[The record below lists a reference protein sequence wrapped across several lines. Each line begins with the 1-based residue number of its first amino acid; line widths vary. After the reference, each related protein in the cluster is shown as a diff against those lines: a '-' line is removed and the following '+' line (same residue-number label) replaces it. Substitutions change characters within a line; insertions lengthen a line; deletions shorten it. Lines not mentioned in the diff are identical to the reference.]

1 MIRRSAA
8 WVAFAC
14 WAAIAWMPTA
24 ARANPFDLFGF
35 GARVRAMGGA
45 GTAIADGASAAWYNP
60 AAMAAAPGIVGEM
73 GWMRADPTLDID
85 GRDVGVETTE
95 GLEFGFVLPGT
106 VAGARI
112 AFGGAFHVPD
122 ARVVRFLVQSRERV
136 QFALYS
142 NASQRLVA
150 LLPVAVRIT
159 DWLDV
164 GVGAN
169 LIGDNAGGVDFVIR
183 QEGQGVSEGSLQ
195 AAQLAVAA
203 PIAGLMLHPFEGLE
217 LGFAYRGELSIEL
230 DTPVTIHFEPLV
242 IPPNPIPIIEA
253 SVLDVS
259 ALTVTHFQPQQ
270 ASAAAAWRPLDPLL
284 VTAQLTWRGWSSY
297 IPPIP
302 STRTVLT
309 GGLAGLLPSLPEFPV
324 PNPNFHDTFEPA
336 LGIEWRAIQSTLVDV
351 EGRAGYF
358 YRSSPAPNQG
368 GNTNL
373 VDNPAHGVS
382 VGIGFHVHALEDVL
396 RAPPRIDVAGQALV
410 LADRTTRKTDPAD
423 PIGNYRSGGDVLG
436 IGITASVVY

>member
-1 MIRRSAA
+1 MSVRAA
-8 WVAFAC
+8 ARLALASLLAAC
-14 WAAIAWMPTA
+14 APSA

-60 AAMAAAPGIVGEM
+60 AAMAAAPGIIGEM
-73 GWMRADPTLDID
+73 GWMRADPSLEID

-122 ARVVRFLVQSRERV
+122 ERVVRFLVQSRERV

-150 LLPVAVRIT
+150 LLPLVARIT
-159 DWLDV
+159 DWLDM

-169 LIGDNAGGVDFVIR
+169 LIGDNSGGVDFVIR
-183 QEGQGVSEGSLQ
+183 QEGQGVSEGSLE

-203 PIAGLMLHPFEGLE
+203 PIAGVMLHPLAGLDVG
-217 LGFAYRGELSIEL
+217 LAYRGEISIEL

-270 ASAAAAWRPLDPLL
+270 ASVAAAWRPVAPLL
-284 VTAQLTWRGWSSY
+284 LTAQLTWRGWSSY
-297 IPPIP
+297 IAPIP
-302 STRTVLT
+302 STKTVLT
-309 GGLAGLLPSLPEFPV
+309 GGLADLLPTLPEFPV
-324 PNPNFHDTFEPA
+324 PDPNFHDTLEPA
-336 LGIEWRAIQSTLVDV
+336 FGLGWKAIESNLVDV

-358 YRSSPAPNQG
+358 YRPSPAPNQR

-373 VDNPAHGVS
+373 VDNPVHGLS
-382 VGIGFHVHALEDVL
+382 LGLGFEVHTLEDVL
-396 RAPPRIDVAGQALV
+396 RAPPRIDVAGQAQL
-410 LADRTTRKTDPAD
+410 LADRTTRKSDPAD
-423 PIGNYRSGGDVLG
+423 PVGSYRSGGDVLG
-436 IGITASVVY
+436 VAITASVVY